1 MRQNVGSCQTLRHA
15 RVPLA
20 GEACPRAQASPAKGT
35 GGSGDK
41 NDTEMNSTSYVSSTV
56 VPKAQWEEQNKR
68 EARELKKGKE
78 QETGMMGKS
87 TERERGFLSPQL
99 SLIIY

>member
-1 MRQNVGSCQTLRHA
+1 MTGLIKEGFTTLMRQTVGSCQTLRHA

-41 NDTEMNSTSYVSSTV
+41 NDAEMNSTKLCLLHSRC
-56 VPKAQWEEQNKR
+56 KA
-68 EARELKKGKE
+68 
-78 QETGMMGKS
+78 
-87 TERERGFLSPQL
+87 
-99 SLIIY
+99 

>member
-1 MRQNVGSCQTLRHA
+1 MRQTVGSCQTLRHA

-41 NDTEMNSTSYVSSTV
+41 NDTEMNSTMSPPQSFPRLSGKNRTNV
-56 VPKAQWEEQNKR
+56 KR
-68 EARELKKGKE
+68 E
-78 QETGMMGKS
+78 S
-87 TERERGFLSPQL
+87 
-99 SLIIY
+99 

>member
-1 MRQNVGSCQTLRHA
+1 MTGLIKEGFTTLMRQTVGSCQTLRHA

-20 GEACPRAQASPAKGT
+20 GEACLLAQASPAKGT

-56 VPKAQWEEQNKR
+56 VPKA
-68 EARELKKGKE
+68 
-78 QETGMMGKS
+78 
-87 TERERGFLSPQL
+87 
-99 SLIIY
+99 